1 MSPAAPVIRIACI
14 TLSCGNCCGLV
25 YPVVGCELLVA
36 LTAVEQMALHRCA
49 RLRDGTG
56 LNRLQDLLMFLLKGV
71 KLDTA
76 GGGRR
81 AGPDRTPRGE
91 ESAQV
96 FQKPPEQRGHRA
108 RRARHNKDTISLG
121 RRPTPA

>member
-76 GGGRR
+76 GGGGR
-81 AGPDRTPRGE
+81 AVSDRTARDDEDGAEFPGT
-91 ESAQV
+91 
-96 FQKPPEQRGHRA
+96 PPQGGA
-108 RRARHNKDTISLG
+108 GG
-121 RRPTPA
+121 RRRSPP